1 MFHGIEQTNKTGLG
15 DPKQG
20 RSRSSAQAD
29 GDKARST
36 SVRLL
41 CGLADRLKGQF
52 TPPPFTSV
60 NR

>member
-1 MFHGIEQTNKTGLG
+1 MYHGIERTNKTYSG

-29 GDKARST
+29 GDKARSAC
-36 SVRLL
+36 VRLL
-41 CGLADRLKGQF
+41 CGLADVLKGQF
-52 TPPPFTSV
+52 TPPRFTFV